1 MLEIRAEHE
10 QVKLE
15 SEKKLADANSLL
27 SGIEEKSLE
36 VEKKLHLA
44 DSRLAEANRKSSEL
58 ERKLREVETR
68 ENVLRRERLSLLA
81 EYALN

>member
-1 MLEIRAEHE
+1 MLEIRAEHG

-58 ERKLREVETR
+58 ERKLQEVETR
-68 ENVLRRERLSLLA
+68 ENVLKRERLSLLA